1 RLLSSQDKTKRRL
14 VNMQGREEGKSKA
27 RSDKKIRV
35 NASFTNGVHEKL
47 DRLAMACG
55 TTKTELAAYLVEL
68 CLDNENII
76 NFVQEKHKDKSRFR
90 IIPSKVDGEL
100 KFVFLEKT
108 KRSS

>member
-1 RLLSSQDKTKRRL
+1 
-14 VNMQGREEGKSKA
+14 MQEREEGKRAS
-27 RSDKKIRV
+27 KKIRV
-35 NASFTNGVHEKL
+35 NSSFSNEVHEKL

-68 CLDNENII
+68 CLQNENII
-76 NFVQEKHKDKSRFR
+76 NFVQDKHKDKSRFR

-100 KFVFLEKT
+100 KFVFVEKA